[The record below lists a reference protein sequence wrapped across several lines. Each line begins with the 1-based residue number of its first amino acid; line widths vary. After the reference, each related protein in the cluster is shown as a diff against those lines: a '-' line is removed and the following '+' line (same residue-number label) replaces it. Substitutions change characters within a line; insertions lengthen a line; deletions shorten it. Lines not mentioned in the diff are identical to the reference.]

1 MQQLLHDFSSKSE
14 SERLEN
20 CDVSPEMSQS
30 GTTRSTKRVLG
41 PVVTAVNML
50 SSESMLQVILTE
62 DTEIMHLMIK
72 TDARLPLT
80 PPSSPQSSLAPTT
93 HYQSHARA

>member
-20 CDVSPEMSQS
+20 CDVSSEMSQS

-41 PVVTAVNML
+41 LVTSRDDGEHALVG
-50 SSESMLQVILTE
+50 I
-62 DTEIMHLMIK
+62 
-72 TDARLPLT
+72 DA
-80 PPSSPQSSLAPTT
+80 PS
-93 HYQSHARA
+93 YFK